1 MLGLSLAFGC
11 WDSCLAEEPRES
23 WQPPDKIMDAIGVV
37 EGMRIGEA
45 GAGSGYMT
53 FPLAERV
60 GEGGLVFA
68 NDISRSALATI
79 ERRAA
84 SEGVANIETVMGK
97 VDDPLFPEQ
106 DLDMVIMV
114 YVLHYMEK
122 PLDFVEN
129 LPRYLKPGAPLVI
142 IERDTHHERA
152 HYPSYMTRREIL
164 ETMGRTT
171 FVLERTET
179 FLPRDTIYIF
189 TVRGSG

>member
-1 MLGLSLAFGC
+1 MLGLSIVFGGC
-11 WDSCLAEEPRES
+11 GICLAEEPRES
-23 WQPPDKIMDAIGVV
+23 WQPPDRIMDAVGVAD
-37 EGMRIGEA
+37 GMRIGEG
-45 GAGSGYMT
+45 GAGTGYMT

-60 GEGGLVFA
+60 GERGVVFA

-84 SEGVANIETVMGK
+84 NDGLTNIKTVMGE

-122 PLDFVEN
+122 PLDFVES
-129 LPRYLKPGAPLVI
+129 LPKYLKPGAPLII

-164 ETMGRTT
+164 ETMAETT
-171 FVLERTET
+171 FVLERTED

-189 TVRGSG
+189 KVRGSS